1 MNRPPAD
8 NRIAGPWVQSHEE
21 GDRDRIVLRRPGY
34 PFPPARGRVA
44 ITLEPGGDVGVR
56 RPGPDDRSVPGT
68 GAWSLS
74 GSRLVISAPG
84 LTGEFDVESA
94 DEQKL
99 VLLRDRTGE

>member
-1 MNRPPAD
+1 VNRPPAD

-21 GDRDRIVLRRPGY
+21 GDRDRIVLHRPGY

-44 ITLEPGGDVGVR
+44 ITLEPGGGVDAR
-56 RPGPDDRSVPGT
+56 HPGPDDRSVPGT

-84 LTGEFDVESA
+84 LAGEFDVESA
-94 DEQKL
+94 DEQTL
-99 VLLRDRTGE
+99 ILRRKQEGE